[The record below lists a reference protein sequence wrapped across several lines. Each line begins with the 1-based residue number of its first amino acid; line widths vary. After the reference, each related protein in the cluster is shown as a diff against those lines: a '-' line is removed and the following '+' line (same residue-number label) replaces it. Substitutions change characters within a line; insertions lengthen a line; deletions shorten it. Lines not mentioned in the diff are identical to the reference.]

1 MGWGLGNEG
10 EVEPLARGLGWQLG
24 PYETFFLGLER
35 KVDEIAESATLSK
48 QGR

>member
-10 EVEPLARGLGWQLG
+10 EVKPLAHGSGWLVG
-24 PYETFFLGLER
+24 TYERCSFGLER
-35 KVDEIAESATLSK
+35 EMDEIAESATLSK

>member
-10 EVEPLARGLGWQLG
+10 EVEPLAHGLGWLVG
-24 PYETFFLGLER
+24 TLERCSFGLER
-35 KVDEIAESATLSK
+35 KMDEIAESATLSK